1 MDSIIKNKKSAV
13 KNELGQKI
21 KKFRMEK
28 NITQEKLAEIID
40 VHFTYIGRIE
50 RGEKTPSLKTLKKIT
65 QALNI
70 SSDLLIETNSDK
82 NEEIKLLNIL
92 LQSKSPEE
100 IRKIRKIAEILFLN

>member
-1 MDSIIKNKKSAV
+1 MHHIKKNLKIEKE
-13 KNELGQKI
+13 NELGQKI

-70 SSDLLIETNSDK
+70 SSDLLIETNSEK
-82 NEEIKLLNIL
+82 NEEMKLLSIL
-92 LQSKSPEE
+92 LQSRSSEE
-100 IRKIRKIAEILFLN
+100 IRKLRKIAEILFFN